1 MSDFSA
7 PYLKNSKVKV
17 DAWSYMA

>member
-7 PYLKNSKVKV
+7 PYLKVGCNAFQCKL
-17 DAWSYMA
+17 